1 MLKLFSME
9 VGSALVTLVLILL
22 INLEFT
28 RFINR
33 VLLDI
38 FLLFSDITNVPIII
52 EEARYGF
59 RRAVIQ
65 KNGLH
70 RFSLGYFT
78 LYAFM
83 IEKMMVLVIW
93 VLSTIL
99 LILWKECFEA
109 SLEHLYGFKLDLRV
123 IVYLIGHQGILNQ
136 ALLGYYCNFGMPL
149 AFHERLFEQLFILL
163 RWWWDGGV
171 ISRFFSLGK
180 L

>member
-1 MLKLFSME
+1 MLKLFSIE

-149 AFHERLFEQLFILL
+149 AFHRLFEQLFILL